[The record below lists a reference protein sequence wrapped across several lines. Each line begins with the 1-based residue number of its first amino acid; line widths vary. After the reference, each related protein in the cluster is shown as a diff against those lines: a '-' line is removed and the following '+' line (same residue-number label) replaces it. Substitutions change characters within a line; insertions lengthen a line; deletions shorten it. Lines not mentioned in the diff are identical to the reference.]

1 MYTHILA
8 NESLLSNVMLI
19 DRQENQANYAKNAPG
34 RVSSFL
40 SEVRRDGRNQAKNT
54 VIDATAWSRYY
65 EARMRKFFQKSNERV
80 VDAIWF
86 ETTRTGLLS
95 LRLISRTT
103 RNQPNQCPPPTL
115 PNLIRNQ
122 PPLPRRSKRNLH
134 RRTNLSPPPNLPSRP
149 PRNLLRRPPKNLPSR
164 PKVHPRLPVVRLCTL
179 YNTLL

>member
-1 MYTHILA
+1 MYTQKTKGMYTHILA

-80 VDAIWF
+80 VDAI
-86 ETTRTGLLS
+86 
-95 LRLISRTT
+95 
-103 RNQPNQCPPPTL
+103 
-115 PNLIRNQ
+115 
-122 PPLPRRSKRNLH
+122 
-134 RRTNLSPPPNLPSRP
+134 
-149 PRNLLRRPPKNLPSR
+149 
-164 PKVHPRLPVVRLCTL
+164 
-179 YNTLL
+179 